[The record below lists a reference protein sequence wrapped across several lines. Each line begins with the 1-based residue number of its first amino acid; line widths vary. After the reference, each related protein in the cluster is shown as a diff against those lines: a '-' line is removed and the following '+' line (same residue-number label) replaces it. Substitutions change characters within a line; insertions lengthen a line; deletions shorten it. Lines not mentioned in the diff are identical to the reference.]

1 MPNCTKM
8 FMSADFVRK
17 HVQSKHPDELDKC
30 RQQALDDVYMENY
43 CKFAQA
49 ADATAAPPP
58 PQRSREPRQEGG
70 VRQGGDRRGGRRHRD
85 FGPPGGGHPYGRSPP
100 GGFPGFMPPG
110 GMQGPYM
117 PVPMA
122 RTYVD
127 LDSTLMAAQPTRAVV
142 DYGDL

>member
-1 MPNCTKM
+1 
-8 FMSADFVRK
+8 MSADFVRK

-58 PQRSREPRQEGG
+58 PSQRSREPRQEGG

-100 GGFPGFMPPG
+100 GGFPGFVAPG
-110 GMQGPYM
+110 PQGPYLPM
-117 PVPMA
+117 PMA
-122 RTYVD
+122 RPYVD
-127 LDSTLMAAQPTRAVV
+127 LDSAVMAAQPARAVV